1 MVFGRLGA
9 FGQFGQLGRRG
20 GHEGYDM
27 EPLSFSVPYG
37 YVGLLFDWD
46 PNLDPPFTMAVA
58 GEGTDLD
65 FDPETGLVSTTVPF
79 GSLQTRSIILE
90 AAGSGGTPYVSL
102 RVVFTSIAGAV
113 PSIGISG
120 PTGQYEGN
128 SGTAAFNFAVTLI
141 GFVSGTYSVNWAVT
155 GSGANPASPSDFPG
169 GVYPSGTLTF
179 TGNGTQYAVVNANGD
194 LLLEPDESFTVT
206 LSSPTNGA
214 VLGTATASSVILNDD
229 MVAPAVPA
237 PVLTGNPALLASLD
251 PADMSSLTL
260 DVNGDITSI
269 AGVDGTAFAYGGA
282 SNNGS
287 ALPGLVV
294 SGGVMTIDFVEALQ
308 QYLGRSD
315 GSGVSTNASTGRC
328 TIVAIFERTS
338 AATSTMSI
346 VSIGQAANTA
356 TINQLLLMAST
367 AGFLTRKAGLSLST
381 TLTQGA
387 QDQNRHLQIGVMAA
401 GVSSPVAYLDGGS
414 GATGANAN
422 WPNTLDYTKIGARTT
437 GGTTS
442 GFASLRL
449 CRVLIYD
456 AAINATQAE
465 EIAAWAAAHYGT
477 PNV

>member
-37 YVGLLFDWD
+37 YVGPLFDWD
-46 PNLDPPFTMAVA
+46 PNLDPPFTMAVG
-58 GEGTDLD
+58 GEGTNLD

-79 GSLQTRSIILE
+79 GSMQTRSIILE

-102 RVVFTSIAGAV
+102 RVVFTSVAGAA

-155 GSGANPASPSDFPG
+155 GSGANPASPSDFLG
-169 GVYPSGTLTF
+169 DVYPSGTLTF

-206 LSSPTNGA
+206 LSDPTNGA
-214 VLGTATASSVILNDD
+214 VLATATASSVILNDD

-237 PVLTGNPALLASLD
+237 PVLTGNPALLASID

-260 DVNGDITSI
+260 DGSGNVSSI
-269 AGVDGTAFAYGGA
+269 AGVDGTSRAYSGTSA
-282 SNNGS
+282 NGS
-287 ALPGLVV
+287 ALPALAV
-294 SGGVMTIDFVEALQ
+294 SGGVQTIDFVEALQ
-308 QYLGRSD
+308 QYLGRGDS
-315 GSGVSTNASTGRC
+315 SGVSTNATTGRC
-328 TIVAIFERTS
+328 SIVAIFERTS
-338 AATSTMSI
+338 ASVSTLA
-346 VSIGQAANTA
+346 VTTIGQASNTA
-356 TINQLLLMAST
+356 SINQLNLLATT
-367 AGFLTRKAGLSLST
+367 AGYLTRKAGASSVV

-387 QDQNRHLQIGVMAA
+387 QDQARHLQIGVMTN
-401 GVSSPVAYLDGGS
+401 GTSGPVGYLDGGAGAS
-414 GATGANAN
+414 GATAN
-422 WPNTLDYTKIGARTT
+422 WPTTLDNTKIGARTT
-437 GGTTS
+437 SGTTTAFGS
-442 GFASLRL
+442 WRL
-449 CRVLIYD
+449 CRWLVYD
-456 AAINATQAE
+456 AVLNATHAE